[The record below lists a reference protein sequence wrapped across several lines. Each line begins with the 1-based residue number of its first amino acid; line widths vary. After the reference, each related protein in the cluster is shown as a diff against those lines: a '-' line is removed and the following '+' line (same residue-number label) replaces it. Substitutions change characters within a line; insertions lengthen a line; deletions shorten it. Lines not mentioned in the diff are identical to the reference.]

1 MAHKNKAHFL
11 KNTSVVQYTIR
22 NESMQEHQI
31 ETEFNKHFTHGYST
45 TETLGDIYNK
55 GAFERILVIGI
66 GGSALSGTL
75 LSTLMEEID
84 DSIDVFIHRT
94 YNLPTRSIYTKALV
108 ILISYS
114 GNTEEVLDAYQEALN
129 KDLPII
135 VMTSGGQLER
145 YAHKNKTPLFLLPK
159 GMKPRFSLMYQI
171 GALIAILENT
181 NIIQSQKHIVEKLQ
195 QNDYNKMAREA
206 QQAIDHIGT
215 KTPLIYASSKY
226 ASLAYII
233 KIQMN
238 ENAKI
243 HAFSNIF
250 PETNHNEIMGH
261 TTDPRSAHY
270 GGILLRSQDDD
281 PRIQHQ
287 QDIFIEILKEHG
299 NTIHSIDIT
308 GTTCYNTI
316 FQGVLLGH
324 LMSFH
329 LAKQQNINPY
339 QTTAI
344 EECKRRLNRKTV
356 PTAKREQ
363 NIHA

>member
-1 MAHKNKAHFL
+1 
-11 KNTSVVQYTIR
+11 
-22 NESMQEHQI
+22 MQGNQI
-31 ETEFNKHFTHGYST
+31 ETEFNKHFTHGYLT
-45 TETLGDIYNK
+45 TETLGDMYNK
-55 GAFERILVIGI
+55 STFERILVIGI

-75 LSTLMEEID
+75 LSTLMKEID

-94 YNLPTRSIYTKALV
+94 YDLPARSIYSKALV

-114 GNTEEVLDAYQEALN
+114 GNTEEVLDAYQEASRKN
-129 KDLPII
+129 LPII
-135 VMTSGGQLER
+135 AMTSGGQLEQ
-145 YAHKNKTPLFLLPK
+145 YAHKDKTPLFLLPK

-195 QNDYNKMAREA
+195 QNDYNKISHEA
-206 QQAIDHIGT
+206 QKAIDHIGAN
-215 KTPLIYASSKY
+215 TPLIYASSKY

-261 TTDPRSAHY
+261 TTDPKSAHY

-287 QDIFIEILKEHG
+287 QDIFIEILEEHG

-308 GTTCYNTI
+308 GATCYNTI

-329 LAKQQNINPY
+329 LAKQRNINPY

-344 EECKRRLNRKTV
+344 EECKKRINKKTA
-356 PTAKREQ
+356 PTTKLKQ
-363 NIHA
+363 SIHS